1 MFGDDASYVVGN
13 LTSIKTVGPN
23 FLSHVAPEEKPW
35 LCWVLVWQKY
45 FFLANSAFSGLFFV
59 YVNEI

>member
-1 MFGDDASYVVGN
+1 MFGDDAIYVVGN

-35 LCWVLVWQKY
+35 LCWVLVWQK
-45 FFLANSAFSGLFFV
+45 
-59 YVNEI
+59 